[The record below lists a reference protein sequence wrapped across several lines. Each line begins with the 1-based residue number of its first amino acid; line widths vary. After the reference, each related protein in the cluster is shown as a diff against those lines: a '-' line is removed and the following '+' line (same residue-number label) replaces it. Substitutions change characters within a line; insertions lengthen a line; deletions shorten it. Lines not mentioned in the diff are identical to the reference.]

1 MYHRILVALDG
12 SALAERVLPHAE
24 ALCEKFGATLVLL
37 RATTPPT
44 DLVAAEA
51 AIGAI
56 PVSPAVTDPAE
67 LTATDQRDA
76 ASYLRAAAERVRSG
90 VAVELDQ
97 PEGPTAEAIVTRAR
111 DLGADLIA
119 MTTHGRGGLRRAVFG
134 SVADEVLRHAPCPV
148 LLVRVD
154 RSGRAAGAGG
164 QARPAR
170 RRAPVQGT
178 DPAAPTVRDPSA
190 GEVTR

>member
-12 SALAERVLPHAE
+12 SALAEQVLPHAE

-37 RATTPPT
+37 HATIPPT
-44 DLVAAEA
+44 DLVVAEA
-51 AIGAI
+51 AIGVV

-67 LTATDQRDA
+67 LTAADQREA
-76 ASYLRAAAERVRSG
+76 VAYLQAAADRVGSG
-90 VAVELDQ
+90 VAVEFDQ
-97 PEGPTAEAIVTRAR
+97 PEGETAEAIVTRAR

-119 MTTHGRGGLRRAVFG
+119 MTTHGRGGLGRAVFG

-154 RSGRAAGAGG
+154 RSGLG
-164 QARPAR
+164 
-170 RRAPVQGT
+170 
-178 DPAAPTVRDPSA
+178 
-190 GEVTR
+190 